1 MAGSGGDSKP
11 KVDEHI
17 VFSLYYMWGGGFD
30 WRVKERQRGFNGQ
43 ILAHHAPVAAR
54 LITERETTEY
64 Q

>member
-30 WRVKERQRGFNGQ
+30 WRVKERQCWFNVQ
-43 ILAHHAPVAAR
+43 SLPHHAPVAAL
-54 LITERETTEY
+54 LITERETTKY